1 MQIEV
6 KYDVGTKLIRTKY
19 PWANVSTGSA
29 KPIEQKLIIEKIE
42 IENGGIMSRQKRRIT
57 YMCFNEDTGKFENI
71 SEDDMNE
78 HIRIA

>member
-1 MQIEV
+1 MQIDV
-6 KYDVGTKLIRTKY
+6 KYDVGTKLVRTKH

-29 KPIEQKLIIEKIE
+29 KPIEQKLTVEKIE

-57 YMCFNEDTGKFENI
+57 YVCFNEDTGKFENI